1 MVVNHI
7 LMFPFIKGLYFLCTN
22 DPKKVEFIIN
32 IKSIS
37 WINHKIVISFLQH
50 FRQFLRIKDGNE
62 DEPETEIGENFEILL
77 QFVLD
82 CRQLPAAE
90 VIEKYFVED
99 STLSLSNNPLR
110 KELKSGSKDPEKL
123 EEAEDDVKNVSAI
136 KSKSSYS
143 CNKITK

>member
-1 MVVNHI
+1 MSQKNSKQT
-7 LMFPFIKGLYFLCTN
+7 LFETLSNEG
-22 DPKKVEFIIN
+22 IITDSQ
-32 IKSIS
+32 K
-37 WINHKIVISFLQH
+37 H

-90 VIEKYFVED
+90 AIEKYFVAD
-99 STLSLSNNPLR
+99 STLSLSNNALR

-123 EEAEDDVKNVSAI
+123 KEAEDDVKNKLRGLHDAWIETLYENGTLEDRSDETIFNGFKVV
-136 KSKSSYS
+136 
-143 CNKITK
+143 